1 MNHST
6 APDMLCFLQFFPHQG
21 IRSLGIRKVRPLGV
35 RSIIVQG
42 RVPCRCNIQFKF
54 TPTLSKSSEPLPE
67 RLMQGPA
74 CTTAS
79 PVSISAQVRVLLQQL
94 KYVRNVTVLYLS
106 KIKLN
111 LTFIPRPSRLEGNSI
126 SALLQLSFHGWN
138 RFLEGLVR

>member
-1 MNHST
+1 
-6 APDMLCFLQFFPHQG
+6 
-21 IRSLGIRKVRPLGV
+21 
-35 RSIIVQG
+35 
-42 RVPCRCNIQFKF
+42 
-54 TPTLSKSSEPLPE
+54 
-67 RLMQGPA
+67 
-74 CTTAS
+74 
-79 PVSISAQVRVLLQQL
+79 VSISAQVRVLLQQL